1 MILAPLRGVTVRCFR
16 RVFADV
22 LDEAGF
28 DEAVTPFISAMP
40 GVDPLAD
47 RELMGGP
54 AMDPP
59 GLRVTP
65 QFIGKDPVSFS
76 RCLRRVREAGYG
88 TADLN
93 CGCPFPMVRKKGRG
107 SGLLRTPDTLRR
119 MLEAGC
125 AAMGDGRLSVKAR
138 LGVDRPDELL
148 GLMPVLN
155 EFPLRFLTVHA
166 RTARQMY
173 EGDVDLSALEEIRS
187 AAKMPVVANGDLD
200 WRDGA
205 GMVGRS
211 FVRSLGGRDDV
222 GELLRRYI
230 DASCAELCGERPVLG
245 RIKELVSYWRGLP
258 RWRRRWDVVKI
269 CRSLAE
275 LRATIVHTLP

>member
-22 LDEAGF
+22 LAEAGF
-28 DEAVTPFISAMP
+28 DEAVTPFVSAMP

-47 RELMGGP
+47 RELRGGP
-54 AMDPP
+54 AAEPA

-65 QFIGKDPVSFS
+65 QFIGKDPASFAF
-76 RCLRRVREAGYG
+76 CLRRIREAGYE

-138 LGVDRPDELL
+138 LGVERPDELL
-148 GLMPVLN
+148 SLMPVLN
-155 EFPLRFLTVHA
+155 EFPLRFLAVHA

-173 EGDVDLSALEEIRS
+173 EGAVNLSALEEIRS
-187 AAKMPVVANGDLD
+187 AARMPVVANGDLD
-200 WRDGA
+200 WRGGE

-211 FVRSLGGRDDV
+211 FVRSLGERGDV

-230 DASCAELCGERPVLG
+230 DASREER
-245 RIKELVSYWRGLP
+245 R
-258 RWRRRWDVVKI
+258 
-269 CRSLAE
+269 
-275 LRATIVHTLP
+275 